1 MLQKKLSPP
10 NHPVKVGTL
19 SAPSVLA
26 CHAVGMVLVSTAKA
40 VQMLQLPSFVWS
52 LEDSEALL
60 MSRSHRFPSFVK
72 CVGLPFIITISL
84 LPKQEP
90 EASVNSRQLI
100 KESEMSSFNALSPL
114 AFHKNRSL
122 SCDSSR
128 SLVLKNSCSL
138 EIIGNCGSASLLFS
152 RTGHLESITEVIQ
165 VNEIIATVCLQLP
178 GSLLHM
184 ELIVSSYWTFRLDRL
199 ILLSS
204 EIL

>member
-52 LEDSEALL
+52 LEDSEALS

-90 EASVNSRQLI
+90 EPER
-100 KESEMSSFNALSPL
+100 
-114 AFHKNRSL
+114 
-122 SCDSSR
+122 
-128 SLVLKNSCSL
+128 
-138 EIIGNCGSASLLFS
+138 
-152 RTGHLESITEVIQ
+152 
-165 VNEIIATVCLQLP
+165 LQ
-178 GSLLHM
+178 
-184 ELIVSSYWTFRLDRL
+184 
-199 ILLSS
+199 
-204 EIL
+204 

>member
-1 MLQKKLSPP
+1 MELGGLWGPVD
-10 NHPVKVGTL
+10 VKVSSFSFLCEVCRAPFHYYHFVITKTGTR
-19 SAPSVLA
+19 A
-26 CHAVGMVLVSTAKA
+26 
-40 VQMLQLPSFVWS
+40 W
-52 LEDSEALL
+52 
-60 MSRSHRFPSFVK
+60 
-72 CVGLPFIITISL
+72 
-84 LPKQEP
+84 